1 MVHGFALNFYYQ
13 ITKFKLVFYLP
24 IFYNVYKNDIR
35 VTLYVGFLNN
45 KDGTLM
51 KFALK
56 ELVEDLQTLYKM
68 KYVSYHDTII
78 HHIELLDSK
87 SLQAPDPETLYL
99 VSLPRMAQL
108 QPRVIETSPSYKINL
123 LCVAQPNTDVNIH
136 ALPGNSIVLYHQNLT
151 DILLKIS
158 ELTFHYGQNTFVL
171 TDVSSA
177 LLHCESLP
185 NVMEVVDQQLQCP
198 CVITDEYQR
207 IVSYFNGGADY
218 AGQFA
223 GLQIGK
229 PFEPQAYGQQNQLQ
243 IHQIRLASGSTF
255 YGMLYLFSP
264 DIHQPAYMSDLL
276 TILANTCT
284 TVIKRNR
291 INEHI
296 STHDEET
303 TQFLLELLTENILSA
318 QLVEEKQRKLFP
330 YASGEFY
337 LIRIDSEQ
345 TGIPYLQNISLH
357 QTAAL
362 FDQIYPLI
370 YKEQLFMLTAITD
383 HHTASEVAGIWAK
396 FCKFLKSHNLSA
408 GISNAFFDLTLLRMN
423 YVQACKAIEYGP
435 KLLVS
440 GPIYRYED
448 CAIYHLIEIATAFHT
463 PISFCS
469 NDLLRLRTYD
479 LQIRGNLMCT
489 LRKYLG
495 SGCNKVYTAK
505 ALHVHPNT
513 IKYRIDQ
520 INDFLA
526 LDVSEPETASR
537 LSFSFKVLDYIDIFC

>member
-1 MVHGFALNFYYQ
+1 
-13 ITKFKLVFYLP
+13 
-24 IFYNVYKNDIR
+24 
-35 VTLYVGFLNN
+35 
-45 KDGTLM
+45 M

-99 VSLPRMAQL
+99 VSLARMAQL

-123 LCVAQPNTDVNIH
+123 LCVALPNTDVNIH

-218 AGQFA
+218 ADQFA
-223 GLQIGK
+223 GLQIGCS
-229 PFEPQAYGQQNQLQ
+229 FEPQAYGQQNQLQ
-243 IHQIRLASGSTF
+243 IQQIRLASSSTF

-276 TILANTCT
+276 TLLANTCT
-284 TVIKRNR
+284 TIIKRDR

-318 QLVEEKQRKLFP
+318 QLVEQKQQKLFP
-330 YASGEFY
+330 CASGAFF
-337 LIRIDSEQ
+337 LIRIDSEH

-357 QTAAL
+357 QTAAF

-370 YKEQLFMLTAITD
+370 YKEQLFMLAAISD
-383 HHTASEVAGIWAK
+383 HHTAFEISGIWSR

-435 KLLVS
+435 RLLAA
-440 GPIYRYED
+440 GPSYRYED
-448 CAIYHLIEIATAFHT
+448 CAVYHLIEIASAFHT

-479 LQIRGNLMCT
+479 MQIRGNLMCT
-489 LRKYLG
+489 LRQYLR

-505 ALHVHPNT
+505 TLHVHPNT

-520 INDFLA
+520 IDDFLA
-526 LDVSEPETASR
+526 LDVSEPKTASR
-537 LSFSFKVLDYIDIFC
+537 LSFSFNVLDYIDIFC